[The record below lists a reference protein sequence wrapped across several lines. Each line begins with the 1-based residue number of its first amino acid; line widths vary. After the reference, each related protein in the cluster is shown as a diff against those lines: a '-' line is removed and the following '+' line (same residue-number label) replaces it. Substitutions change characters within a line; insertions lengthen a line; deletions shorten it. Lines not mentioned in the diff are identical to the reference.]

1 MEVLNLLEILE
12 DMIEESSKMPLGN
25 KVLVDKGKALELIR
39 DIRIGLPDELKQAEW
54 INVERQRIID
64 DAQREA
70 EKAIKDSEEYI
81 KEKVSDHEITKKAEE
96 NAKEVIRAAKEQG
109 KEIKEGAKEYAL
121 EILKKVESDIGKLN
135 SRVQKNMQ
143 ELRDFEM

>member
-1 MEVLNLLEILE
+1 MEVLNLLEMLE
-12 DMIEESSKMPLGN
+12 DLIEESSKMPLGN
-25 KVLVDKGKALELIR
+25 KVLLDKGRALELIR

-54 INVERQRIID
+54 INIERQRIID
-64 DAQREA
+64 DAQKEA

-96 NAKEVIRAAKEQG
+96 NAKDIIKSANEQA

-121 EILKKVESDIGKLN
+121 EILKKLDVDIGKLN
-135 SRVQKNMQ
+135 TRLQKNIQ
-143 ELRDFEM
+143 ELRDFDI